1 VYFSLSWRY
10 SGNARPACRINH
22 TGGRS
27 TPSHRHAAINRWR
40 QVSRSVFSWVM
51 AVIFSG
57 KGYVKIPATASEF
70 SVQLSGDGGF

>member
-1 VYFSLSWRY
+1 
-10 SGNARPACRINH
+10 
-22 TGGRS
+22 
-27 TPSHRHAAINRWR
+27 
-40 QVSRSVFSWVM
+40 M